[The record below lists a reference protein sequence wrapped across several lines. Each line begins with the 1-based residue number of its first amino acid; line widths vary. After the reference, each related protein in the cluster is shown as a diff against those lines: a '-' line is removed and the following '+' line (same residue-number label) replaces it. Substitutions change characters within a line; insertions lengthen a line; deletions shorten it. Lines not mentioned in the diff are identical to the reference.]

1 MKLISLTMPVNV
13 SSGETESINFT
24 VSDDDG
30 KLTSEAIV
38 NGHRNF
44 AKSVSAVSEFQRG
57 FITQDTLAET
67 LIFNA
72 AVLNEVQSNITRL
85 GDLVTGRMTLENGA
99 VYFDGD
105 RIDETLNAYIL
116 RLLDEN
122 GTPRDRTNWEGFVKF
137 LDKMYSNVNQDVREQ
152 LFGWLQYQNMNST
165 GFTITSKGNI
175 IGYKGCTG
183 TVESPMSINSG
194 VAVVNDVRHNGRIPN
209 NPGSVVEMPR
219 SSVENDPK
227 VGCATGL
234 HIGTYNYAKGWSHGV
249 MLRVEFSPAD
259 VVSVPFE
266 CSAQKA
272 RVCRYTV
279 LEALEGP
286 ENANVSDAVYYGNDE
301 NCEGCEDYD
310 CEGYDCDG
318 DECPDC
324 DCPHSYCDFCGEDC
338 PRDED
343 DYSVCENYEETEP
356 EDFGDENLQKES
368 SVNDTEC
375 DNSRTEILDFLAQ
388 TTDEVDAA
396 NDPNRDANDE
406 LHQAFIDRLR
416 RRVGSDSNNNDDTDT
431 SLVAESSSEEDNS
444 EEVSDLQKETLADLR
459 RRLNLSDL
467 DNENL

>member
-152 LFGWLQYQNMNST
+152 LFG
-165 GFTITSKGNI
+165 
-175 IGYKGCTG
+175 
-183 TVESPMSINSG
+183 
-194 VAVVNDVRHNGRIPN
+194 
-209 NPGSVVEMPR
+209 
-219 SSVENDPK
+219 
-227 VGCATGL
+227 
-234 HIGTYNYAKGWSHGV
+234 
-249 MLRVEFSPAD
+249 
-259 VVSVPFE
+259 
-266 CSAQKA
+266 
-272 RVCRYTV
+272 
-279 LEALEGP
+279 
-286 ENANVSDAVYYGNDE
+286 
-301 NCEGCEDYD
+301 
-310 CEGYDCDG
+310 
-318 DECPDC
+318 
-324 DCPHSYCDFCGEDC
+324 
-338 PRDED
+338 
-343 DYSVCENYEETEP
+343 
-356 EDFGDENLQKES
+356 
-368 SVNDTEC
+368 
-375 DNSRTEILDFLAQ
+375 
-388 TTDEVDAA
+388 
-396 NDPNRDANDE
+396 
-406 LHQAFIDRLR
+406 
-416 RRVGSDSNNNDDTDT
+416 
-431 SLVAESSSEEDNS
+431 
-444 EEVSDLQKETLADLR
+444 
-459 RRLNLSDL
+459 
-467 DNENL
+467 